1 MEERKSHFERPTSS
15 RPSSLLNWV
24 LIIALAGALAGLG
37 GAWLYQWL
45 FGSQASNYFK
55 LTNSAIPSSVKINFD
70 QPLVNVAV
78 KYQKSVAGVYK
89 PVQSLS
95 VIDQPLFS
103 PEDFLGSAVVVTS
116 DGWLMSTD
124 QVIKNKQAK
133 IVLGDKIYDIS
144 DLKNDTFT
152 GLVFVKVDA
161 NLLQPVNF
169 QLTDEIN
176 IGERLFSNVDLPSSL
191 GHTFH
196 TTFLANDH
204 YITSRYLSSDKID
217 YYLKISN
224 NSDSQSLNKL
234 AAPYFNLDGDL
245 LGLAYQVGDQTGVL
259 LPAEYIKQAVKN
271 LLNNTNRMSFG
282 VKYIDLENNTGLDKK
297 GNLIYSP
304 TGLAVEYDS
313 VAYKA
318 GLKPGDQIVAIN
330 NDAVSDQHT
339 ITSLLQ
345 NYRVG
350 DKVIIKVIRNNV
362 AKDLEVS
369 L

>member
-15 RPSSLLNWV
+15 RPSALLNWV

-55 LTNSAIPSSVKINFD
+55 LTNSAVPNSVKINFE

-78 KYQKSVAGVYK
+78 KYQKSVAGIYR
-89 PVQSLS
+89 PVQNLS
-95 VIDQPLFS
+95 VIDQPLFGS
-103 PEDFLGSAVVVTS
+103 EDFLGSAVVVTS

-124 QVIKNKQAK
+124 QVIKNKQVK
-133 IVLGDKIYDIS
+133 VVLGDKIYDVS
-144 DLKNDTFT
+144 DLKVDSFT
-152 GLVFVKVDA
+152 GLVFIKIDG

-169 QLTDEIN
+169 QLTDEVN
-176 IGERLFSNVDLPSSL
+176 IGERLFANVDLPSSL
-191 GHTFH
+191 GHSFH

-204 YITSRYLSSDKID
+204 YIVSRYLSSDKVD
-217 YYLKISN
+217 YYFKISDS
-224 NSDSQSLNKL
+224 SDNQSLNKL
-234 AAPYFNLDGDL
+234 AAPYFNLGGDL
-245 LGLAYQVGDQTGVL
+245 VGLAYQAGDQTGLL
-259 LPAEYIKQAVKN
+259 LPAEYIKEAVKN
-271 LLNNTNRMSFG
+271 LLNNTTRVSFG
-282 VKYIDLENNTGLDKK
+282 VKYIDLENNIGLDKK

-304 TGLAVEYDS
+304 TGLAVEYNS

-318 GLKPGDQIVAIN
+318 GFKPGDQIMAIN
-330 NDAVSDQHT
+330 NELVSDQHT
-339 ITSLLQ
+339 VTSLLQ

-350 DKVIIKVIRNNV
+350 DKVIIKVMRNNV
-362 AKDLEVS
+362 SKDLEIS